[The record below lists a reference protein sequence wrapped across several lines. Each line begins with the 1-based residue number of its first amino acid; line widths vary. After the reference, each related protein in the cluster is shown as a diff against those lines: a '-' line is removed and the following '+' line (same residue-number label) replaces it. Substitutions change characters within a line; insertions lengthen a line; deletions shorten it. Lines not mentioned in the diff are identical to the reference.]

1 MSEKKRPRPGSTV
14 GNRGEASGDTIPD
27 RQPGDER
34 VSANDTQSSGAGKSS
49 DRVQGR
55 EDDWPHGHRFGG
67 ARPREEGMEGPH

>member
-1 MSEKKRPRPGSTV
+1 MVRENDPGRGSTV